1 MLTWQ
6 NNLPRFVAKGAAGD
20 RIILFFG
27 HTNIDDIE
35 ISEYHFVIQLTELHG
50 IWSVETQL
58 HQYCDWVREF
68 RVDAFL
74 SKLNL
79 ALRRFE
85 DFDFSKYLKH
95 WKDKD
100 AHFSAVIINTRKHP
114 REYQSIF

>member
-6 NNLPRFVAKGAAGD
+6 NNLPRFVAKGAIGD
-20 RIILFFG
+20 RMILFFG

-35 ISEYHFVIQLTELHG
+35 ISEFHFVIQLTELQG
-50 IWSVETQL
+50 IWSIETQL
-58 HQYCDWVREF
+58 HRYKDWVRDF

-74 SKLNL
+74 SDLNL
-79 ALRRFE
+79 ALIRHE